1 MGKMKWNGKFL
12 CLCLLLAALAI
23 SASAAEDTE
32 HFAGGSG
39 AENRYLAAGTTYMSK
54 VRSYLDTHF
63 KLVLN
68 AIEGGDTQQMAELTC
83 DIDLKAENTEENP
96 NNVIPTADGNAAVEN
111 GELKAA
117 LPARSFNVIRLG
129 K

>member
-39 AENRYLAAGTTYMSK
+39 AENRYLAVGTTYMSK

-83 DIDLKAENTEENP
+83 DIDLKAENTNLWAEN
-96 NNVIPTADGNAAVEN
+96 NR
-111 GELKAA
+111 KAKMIDMFIE
-117 LPARSFNVIRLG
+117 SQQG
-129 K
+129 KKG